1 MPAKQELF
9 AMAFK
14 VGAFKASKK
23 KNKATK
29 PKQRTGCPTGWTPPK
44 PKHTKPKQRTGC
56 PTGWTPPK
64 PKPKETFSLF
74 SYDIFHYH
82 DAF

>member
-1 MPAKQELF
+1 MPSKQELF

-44 PKHTKPKQRTGC
+44 PKPN
-56 PTGWTPPK
+56 
-64 PKPKETFSLF
+64 ETFSF
-74 SYDIFHYH
+74 SNTTSFRMSE
-82 DAF
+82 AF

>member
-1 MPAKQELF
+1 MPSKQELF
-9 AMAFK
+9 AMVFK
-14 VGAFKASKK
+14 AGAFKATKTQRSSIKK
-23 KNKATK
+23 KNSKS
-29 PKQRTGCPTGWTPPK
+29 
-44 PKHTKPKQRTGC
+44 TKPKQRTGC

-74 SYDIFHYH
+74 SYDIIHYH

>member
-1 MPAKQELF
+1 MPSKQELF
-9 AMAFK
+9 AMVFK
-14 VGAFKASKK
+14 AGAFKAHKTQKRTIKK
-23 KNKATK
+23 KNSKV
-29 PKQRTGCPTGWTPPK
+29 
-44 PKHTKPKQRTGC
+44 TKPKQRTGC

-74 SYDIFHYH
+74 SYDIVHYH

>member
-1 MPAKQELF
+1 MPSKQELF

-44 PKHTKPKQRTGC
+44 PK
-56 PTGWTPPK
+56 
-64 PKPKETFSLF
+64 PKETFSLF

>member
-1 MPAKQELF
+1 MPSKQELF
-9 AMAFK
+9 AMVFKAGAFK
-14 VGAFKASKK
+14 VPKPQRSSIKK
-23 KNKATK
+23 KNSKS
-29 PKQRTGCPTGWTPPK
+29 
-44 PKHTKPKQRTGC
+44 TKPKQRTGC

-74 SYDIFHYH
+74 SYDIIHYH